1 MLALPFALLA
11 LAQAPTPP
19 GDEPPRDPAEAVAF
33 VRVIGD
39 FRAEYKRIW
48 KLPIEEREI
57 ELATGSGFVIAPS
70 GLVLTN
76 HHVVAGRTSV
86 RELDGELAE
95 ISVEVKR
102 IEVVLRPGGELRRYA
117 AAVVA
122 SDAEEDLALLSVT
135 GAELPYV
142 RLGDS
147 DAAPEG
153 AAVQVLGYPLG
164 RTLEV
169 ARPDSPEV
177 VPSLSMTGGSFAARR
192 GDESGETRLLQ
203 TSAPVQAG
211 HSGGP
216 MLDAE
221 GYALG
226 VVRLRL
232 AKGGAGFAV
241 PIERVKDFLERNAY
255 LAQLPVARLRPAPL
269 QDLPFD
275 GVRLQPPDGFTDSS
289 PLRLQVDSGDSL
301 PGLRLRVDRIATPLA
316 VSALAGLLASGAL
329 DGLEGATIAAEGG
342 RGSLRFPGPLRM
354 EYAVVELGEEKLI
367 ARAYG
372 HPDAVAFNLSLARR
386 AVDSLTAEPLLTE
399 PVRAPLDVPLEEAR
413 LAGVSAPAVQLPQ
426 GFVVEP
432 WPSPPCAGAPPPT
445 AAVQVSPPGDFTV
458 ALRLFVYPASSREG
472 REAMAACPEGPPL
485 RGPLFGVETV
495 LAVRW
500 IDGAAGLLRLE
511 AQAPLAKWS
520 FVEGLFDRWARALAA
535 PAR

>member
-11 LAQAPTPP
+11 LAQASTLP

-76 HHVVAGRTSV
+76 HHVVAGRSSV
-86 RELDGELAE
+86 RELDGAVAE

-122 SDAEEDLALLSVT
+122 SDSDEDLALLSVT

-169 ARPDSPEV
+169 ARPESPEV

-192 GDESGETRLLQ
+192 GDEQGETRLLQ

-232 AKGGAGFAV
+232 ARGGAGFAV
-241 PIERVKDFLERNAY
+241 PIERVKDFLERNGY

-269 QDLPFD
+269 QDLPFE

-301 PGLRLRVDRIATPLA
+301 PGLRLRIDRIATPLT

-329 DGLEGATIAAEGG
+329 DGLEGATAAAEGA

-354 EYAVVELGEEKLI
+354 EYAVVELGEEKLV

-413 LAGVSAPAVQLPQ
+413 LAGVAAPAVLLPQ

-445 AAVQVSPPGDFTV
+445 SAVQLSPPGDFTV
-458 ALRLFVYPASSREG
+458 ALRLFLYPASTREG

-485 RGPLFGVETV
+485 RGPLFGVESV
-495 LAVRW
+495 LAARW
-500 IDGAAGLLRLE
+500 IDGPSGVLRLE